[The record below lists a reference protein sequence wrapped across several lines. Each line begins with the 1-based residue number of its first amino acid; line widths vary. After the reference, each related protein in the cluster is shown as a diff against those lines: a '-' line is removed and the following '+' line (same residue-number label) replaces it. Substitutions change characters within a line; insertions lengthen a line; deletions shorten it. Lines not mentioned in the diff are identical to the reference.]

1 MLATLTA
8 AMLDQG
14 TANQDRFQIAEKLDR
29 LGANLSFSSGDQSLN
44 FSGNSSVPMPA
55 LFFKFLRTSYVI
67 QPSKPKYSRL

>member
-29 LGANLSFSSGDQSLN
+29 LGQ
-44 FSGNSSVPMPA
+44 
-55 LFFKFLRTSYVI
+55 T
-67 QPSKPKYSRL
+67 